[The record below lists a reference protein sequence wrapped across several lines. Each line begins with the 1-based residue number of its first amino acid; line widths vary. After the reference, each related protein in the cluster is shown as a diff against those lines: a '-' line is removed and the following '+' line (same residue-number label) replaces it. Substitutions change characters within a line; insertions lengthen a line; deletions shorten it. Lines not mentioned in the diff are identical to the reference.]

1 MYFFKRNLSKK
12 LQIAPQVL
20 NAIMLN
26 IRGIDS
32 VLFFVSDIHAAAQW
46 YASLFDSS
54 IEYENPFYA
63 FVKTPF
69 STFGFHPADEKCPGG
84 RGGSVT
90 YLEVENADNTIT
102 LLISKG
108 ASLHRGPITTPLG
121 ARVAVICD
129 PFGSLL
135 GISEPVGKHTEIA
148 INSLKSP

>member
-1 MYFFKRNLSKK
+1 
-12 LQIAPQVL
+12 
-20 NAIMLN
+20 MLN

-69 STFGFHPADEKCPGG
+69 STFGFHSADEKCPGG

-90 YLEVENADNTIT
+90 YLEVENVDNTIA
-102 LLISKG
+102 LLMSKG
-108 ASLHRGPITTPLG
+108 ASLHRGPITTTLG
-121 ARVAVICD
+121 ARAAMICD

-135 GISEPVGKHTEIA
+135 GIIEPVGNHTEIA

>member
-1 MYFFKRNLSKK
+1 LHFFNEISRKK

-90 YLEVENADNTIT
+90 YLEVENADNTIA

-108 ASLHRGPITTPLG
+108 ASLHRGPITTTLG
-121 ARVAVICD
+121 ARVAMICD

-135 GISEPVGKHTEIA
+135 GISESTGKNTEIA
-148 INSLKSP
+148 TNSNRSP